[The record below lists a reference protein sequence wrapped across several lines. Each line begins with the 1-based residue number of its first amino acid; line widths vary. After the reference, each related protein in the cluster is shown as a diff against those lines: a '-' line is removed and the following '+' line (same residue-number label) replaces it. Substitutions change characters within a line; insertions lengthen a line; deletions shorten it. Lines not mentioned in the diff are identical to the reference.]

1 MRKYFA
7 GLKVCI
13 YAVASNLV
21 ADLIMK
27 ALGR

>member
-1 MRKYFA
+1 MRIYFA
-7 GLKVCI
+7 GLKTFM

-27 ALGR
+27 ALGQ